1 MDFLVDA
8 DQSADCE
15 PANRGTLNACD
26 PLPGHL
32 VLEVNESFICEV
44 ETLCQDCRNVQEY
57 DGIFHEQVGV
67 RDAKLRGFQGPHV
80 GSMRL
85 I

>member
-1 MDFLVDA
+1 L
-8 DQSADCE
+8 
-15 PANRGTLNACD
+15 PAELA
-26 PLPGHL
+26 LQF
-32 VLEVNESFICEV
+32 NESFICEV

-57 DGIFHEQVGV
+57 DRIFYEQVGL
-67 RDAKLRGFQGPHV
+67 RDAKLRGFQGSHV

>member
-1 MDFLVDA
+1 MPL
-8 DQSADCE
+8 
-15 PANRGTLNACD
+15 PAPSLNACD

-32 VLEVNESFICEV
+32 ALHVSESFICEV

-57 DGIFHEQVGV
+57 DGIFHEQVGL
-67 RDAKLRGFQGPHV
+67 RDAKLRGFQGLHV